1 MITSFSMSHSCV
13 EVQGTD
19 WVEPVILWICI
30 CMPTGSGKSALCK
43 YLKKLVDSAR
53 STCGLDDS
61 SPSWFLD
68 DQSFEK
74 MGAIMSEN
82 HCKLFGLYDELSM
95 FLSQI
100 NVSRGRGLSDSHEL
114 ALFLQLYG
122 GNGWVRKTGKTAM
135 GLCNTVYLYTSYFNQ
150 LQSQVMPILA
160 CIEPE

>member
-1 MITSFSMSHSCV
+1 
-13 EVQGTD
+13 VQ
-19 WVEPVILWICI
+19 
-30 CMPTGSGKSALCK
+30 

-100 NVSRGRGLSDSHEL
+100 NVSHGRGLSDSHEL
-114 ALFLQLYG
+114 ARFLQLYG
-122 GNGWVRKTGKTAM
+122 GNGWVRKTG
-135 GLCNTVYLYTSYFNQ
+135 NYLLVCT
-150 LQSQVMPILA
+150 ILFDVA
-160 CIEPE
+160 HLLRVVDSCFCRST